1 MALVYSFSVNSARL
15 NLQCLCS
22 TVHLFDTPMSNPIA
36 QQAISQ
42 VRQLGQTWIVKVYDY
57 QVQQSFNCRQVAND
71 LSKVIPGMVAELNP
85 DMFAVRIQGILMFVC
100 LLHDLTSC

>member
-1 MALVYSFSVNSARL
+1 
-15 NLQCLCS
+15 
-22 TVHLFDTPMSNPIA
+22 MSNPIA